1 MKKFKV
7 LMLGILFGALFLGCG
22 KEEVKKEAIR
32 IGTSGGYYPFTYT
45 EKDELKG
52 FDIDVWNEIGRRVG
66 KEVEFKTA
74 KFSGLFG
81 MLDTGK
87 IDTISN
93 QITITDKRREKYSF
107 SAPYVYSGAQLFV
120 AAGNP
125 KNIKGI
131 EDLKGLKVAVEVGTN
146 YEEVIRKAAEE
157 VDFEIVTYD
166 SGSLVKDVEM
176 GRMDA
181 FMMDKVSIIELIRKN
196 DLKIELAGKPVE
208 YIENAFPFI
217 ESAENKELIDEI
229 NGALE
234 EMREDGTLKAI
245 SEKYFGL
252 DITSR

>member
-7 LMLGILFGALFLGCG
+7 LLLGVILGALFMGCG
-22 KEEVKKEAIR
+22 KEEIKKDAIR

-45 EKDELKG
+45 ENDELKG
-52 FDIDVWNEIGRRVG
+52 FDIDVWNEIGRRVE

-93 QITITDKRREKYSF
+93 QITITDKRREKYVF
-107 SAPYVYSGAQLFV
+107 SVPYVYSGAQLFV

-125 KNIKGI
+125 ENIQGI
-131 EDLKGLKVAVEVGTN
+131 EDLAGKRVAVEVGTN
-146 YEEVIRKAAEE
+146 YEEVIRKAAKETE
-157 VDFEIVTYD
+157 FEIVSYD

-176 GRMDA
+176 GRVDA
-181 FMMDKVSIIELIRKN
+181 FMMDKVSIVELIKKN
-196 DLKIELAGKPVE
+196 NLQIDLAGKPVE

-217 ESAENKELIDEI
+217 DTDENTELIGEI

-234 EMREDGTLKAI
+234 DMREDGTLKAI